1 MNKLRRLSLIIGV
14 IYLSIIFTS
23 CGDLL
28 TSESKSIGSYNVNNK
43 NFYINISKVGGSTS
57 ADFMQVRRVYND
69 STFEVVNNIKNRD
82 SIVEFKYYSDTIKL
96 IVRGRQSAEY
106 IKNDTVSFSIN
117 NIWTPG
123 RFKIKK

>member
-1 MNKLRRLSLIIGV
+1 MNKLRSLTLKTGV
-14 IYLSIIFTS
+14 VYLSIIFTS

-28 TSESKSIGSYNVNNK
+28 TSESKNIGSYNINNN

-57 ADFMQVRRVYND
+57 SDFMQIRRVYND
-69 STFEVVNNIKNRD
+69 STFEVVNNIKDVD

-106 IKNDTVSFSIN
+106 IKNDTVSFLIN
-117 NIWTPG
+117 NTWTPG